1 VVARSQ
7 PVGGEVTAVMVPL
20 VAIVIGPRGWCDRL
34 KEGER
39 NGMTGWALTMALE
52 VGGSPMRQHVEVA
65 AALGDVM

>member
-1 VVARSQ
+1 
-7 PVGGEVTAVMVPL
+7 MVPL